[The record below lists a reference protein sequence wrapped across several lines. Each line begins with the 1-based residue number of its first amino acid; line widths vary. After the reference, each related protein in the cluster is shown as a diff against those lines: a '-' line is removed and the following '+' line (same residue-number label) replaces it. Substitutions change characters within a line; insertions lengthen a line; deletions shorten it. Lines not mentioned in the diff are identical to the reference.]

1 MGAGS
6 LLALSPQIVFADTSS
21 DLAQTESDL
30 DDAQA
35 RLDQVQAQLDQIAAE
50 YTALAQKQAQTL
62 DQIEAKQ
69 GEIDATQEQIDQKQ
83 TDLEEK
89 QDRLAKR
96 VSSSYKTGDNDVLS
110 VMLNSTSMND
120 LTSNLYY
127 LSKISDQ
134 DRRLI
139 EEVKSAKEALDQQKA
154 QLEDEKAELEKLND
168 QQKQQLAD
176 MQAKQQEV
184 TDTLNGLSDQVKQL
198 MAQRDQE
205 LEQMAAEKAAQE
217 KAAREAAAA
226 AAASSSASAT
236 SSSASK
242 GSAASGVTGTVGG
255 GGAQT
260 GSQQAVINACH
271 STPSP
276 GAGYCAMWVS
286 QVFSRAGLGYPSGNA
301 NDMYN
306 AWCTSSN
313 KAALKPGMIIAVS
326 THSHSKAG
334 SVFGHVGIYIGG
346 GTVMHNIG
354 SVSTMGLD
362 QWISYY
368 GTTVTPRWGW
378 IMGKALS

>member
-1 MGAGS
+1 MESSNLTRRQALKILMGAGS

-154 QLEDEKAELEKLND
+154 QLED
-168 QQKQQLAD
+168 
-176 MQAKQQEV
+176 
-184 TDTLNGLSDQVKQL
+184 
-198 MAQRDQE
+198 
-205 LEQMAAEKAAQE
+205 E